1 VLLPPSEMLLI
12 EAPDGLFHISLYLG
26 ETLEGAPFPMNF
38 RFLVAI
44 GFGTNVHSSL
54 YFWKSSRS

>member
-1 VLLPPSEMLLI
+1 MALSPSEMLLI

-54 YFWKSSRS
+54 YF